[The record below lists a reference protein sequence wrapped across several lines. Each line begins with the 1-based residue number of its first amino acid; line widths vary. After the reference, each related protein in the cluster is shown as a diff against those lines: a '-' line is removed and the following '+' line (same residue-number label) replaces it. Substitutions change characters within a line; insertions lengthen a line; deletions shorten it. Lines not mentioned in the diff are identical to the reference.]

1 MAILLT
7 GGSGYIGSHICLE
20 LIEAGFEVIV
30 LDNLSNSSFKSI
42 KRVEKLTNS
51 KIPFYE
57 TDICDKDLMY
67 KIFKTNFIDGVIH
80 AAGLKSV
87 SESIN
92 IPYEYYKTNMG
103 GALNLVNV
111 MLQFN
116 CKTLIFSSSATVYG
130 KPDKVPIEENHK
142 LTATNPY
149 GRSKIMVE
157 ELLHDLYLSD
167 RSWKISILRYFN
179 PVGAHKSGLIG
190 EDPKNI
196 PNNLFPYISQV
207 ASGKLEKL
215 SIFGN
220 DYKTPDGTGIR
231 DYIHITDLA
240 KGHVR
245 ALENSKN
252 MTDILKINLGKGN
265 GYSVLDI
272 IKAYEKISGRSIP
285 YQFVDRRPGDIAECF
300 SDPSL
305 AFSKLGWKAKLDI
318 NDMCE
323 DAWRWQI
330 NNPNGYQ

>member
-30 LDNLSNSSFKSI
+30 LDNLSNSSFESL

-57 TDICDKDLMY
+57 MDICDKDNIY
-67 KIFKTNFIDGVIH
+67 KIFKSNFIDGVIH

-87 SESIN
+87 SESIK
-92 IPYEYYKTNMG
+92 IPHEYYKTNMCG
-103 GALNLVNV
+103 TLNLVNA

-142 LTATNPY
+142 LMATNPY

-157 ELLHDLYLSD
+157 DLLQDLYLSD
-167 RSWKISILRYFN
+167 SSWRISILRYFN
-179 PVGAHKSGLIG
+179 PVGAHKSGQIG

-207 ASGKLEKL
+207 ACGKLEKL
-215 SIFGN
+215 NIFGN

-245 ALENSKN
+245 ALEYSKN
-252 MTDILKINLGKGN
+252 MTNILKINLGKGN

-272 IKAYEKISGRSIP
+272 IKTFEKISGRSIP
-285 YQFVDRRPGDIAECF
+285 YQFVERRPGDVAECF

-305 AFSKLGWKAKLDI
+305 ALNKLGWRAKLDI
-318 NDMCE
+318 NDMCK

-330 NNPNGYQ
+330 NNPKGY

>member
-20 LIEAGFEVIV
+20 LIEAGFEVVV
-30 LDNLSNSSFKSI
+30 LDNLSNSSYESL

-51 KIPFYE
+51 IIPFYE
-57 TDICDKDLMY
+57 TDICDRDYIY
-67 KIFKTNFIDGVIH
+67 KIFKSNFIDGVIH

-87 SESIN
+87 SESIK
-92 IPYEYYKTNMG
+92 IPQEYYKTNMC
-103 GALNLVNV
+103 GALTLVNA

-130 KPDKVPIEENHK
+130 KPDKVPIKENHK
-142 LTATNPY
+142 LRATNPY

-157 ELLHDLYLSD
+157 ELLQDLYLSD
-167 RSWKISILRYFN
+167 NSWKISILRYFN
-179 PVGAHKSGLIG
+179 PVGAHKSGQIG

-245 ALENSKN
+245 ALEYSKDMSN
-252 MTDILKINLGKGN
+252 ILKINLGKGN

-272 IKAYEKISGRSIP
+272 IKAFEKISGRSIP
-285 YQFVDRRPGDIAECF
+285 YQFVERRPGDIAECF

-305 AFSKLGWKAKLDI
+305 ALNKLGWRAKLDI
-318 NDMCE
+318 NDMCK

-330 NNPNGYQ
+330 NNPNGY